1 MPQLPDML
9 EVDASMVFHMSLMD
23 ARIHEHE
30 IRADLAEALGV
41 GIECVVIDEISQQS
55 RLY

>member
-9 EVDASMVFHMSLMD
+9 EVDASMVLHMSLMD